1 LTCGASD
8 EAETA
13 NEAGQWLEMRSFFDP
28 FTGVTGRFKLQGCL
42 HFRTLNHPS
51 RFGWFDD

>member
-1 LTCGASD
+1 MCGASD

-13 NEAGQWLEMRSFFDP
+13 NEAGQWLEMRSFFGP